1 MLYTTLYF
9 PGNKNAEYQKR
20 GKSWFKRKKGSSENW
35 YQVNPDSRKY
45 LNDHFKDAPFL
56 YQYSTPAKVGGA
68 VILVAGIYFAYKKLY
83 GLQKI
88 SK

>member
-1 MLYTTLYF
+1 MLFRTLYY
-9 PGNKNAEYQKR
+9 PKNKESEYQKR
-20 GKSWFKRKKGSSENW
+20 GKSWYKRKKGSKDEW
-35 YQVNPDSRKY
+35 YQVHPDSVQL

-68 VILVAGIYFAYKKLY
+68 VILVAGIYFAYKKFY

>member
-35 YQVNPDSRKY
+35 YQVNLDSWKY
-45 LNDHFKDAPFL
+45 LDDHFKDAPFL
-56 YQYSTPAKVGGA
+56 FQYSKAAKIGGS
-68 VILVAGIYFAYKKLY
+68 LVLIAGIFYAFKKFY
-83 GLQKI
+83 GVQKL
-88 SK
+88 

>member
-1 MLYTTLYF
+1 MLFRTLYY
-9 PGNKNAEYQKR
+9 PNNKESEYQKR
-20 GKSWFKRKKGSSENW
+20 GKIWYKRKKGSKDDW
-35 YQVNPDSRKY
+35 YKVSQDSY
-45 LNDHFKDAPFL
+45 EQLNNYFKEAPFL

-68 VILVAGIYFAYKKLY
+68 VLLVAGIYIAYKKFY